1 MSNKSNCIAASI
13 LSGLNGR
20 PPQIKE
26 DQTLVAPAPSS
37 PIYDARRT
45 ATDRRAVQCSGRCRS
60 RWSSRSPP
68 PSNNCFRGSGV
79 RVQKDF
85 LRSLAR
91 SLTGASFS
99 SLQRS
104 ARALSRRSRNCD
116 DGRGRRPRE
125 GRLVR
130 FLCVCARCLPSSR
143 RLSRFI

>member
-1 MSNKSNCIAASI
+1 MRGTSYGTVKT
-13 LSGLNGR
+13 LV
-20 PPQIKE
+20 
-26 DQTLVAPAPSS
+26 QTLVAPAPSS

-85 LRSLAR
+85 LRSLA
-91 SLTGASFS
+91 GASFS

-130 FLCVCARCLPSSR
+130 FLCVCVCPLSSFVQAVESFHLR
-143 RLSRFI
+143 KNLSTLLANVI